1 MVMSIAEEAAS
12 SPSSSHTEAA
22 ATSA

>member
-1 MVMSIAEEAAS
+1 MIMSIAEEAAS
-12 SPSSSHTEAA
+12 SPSASLRVEA